1 MKWLTFL
8 LKLSATLAIVTISST
23 EVYSFSTSDLVTEQ
37 NSSLRTSEK
46 ESTPKVFS
54 ETLKSDSNVKKQ
66 EMLTKSQE
74 ALSFDGEVSL
84 TSSMIPTEIP
94 TGILIIIS
102 GVVVGGMLLQP
113 LIVYIDRNEV
123 GIVHKKFGRP
133 LPSNHQIALKRE
145 MGIQIDT
152 LDPGRH
158 FLFPYWMFE
167 VTKEKAIQI
176 DTDEIGIV
184 KAKDGASLPPGKMF
198 GKVVECN
205 DFQDGRAFIN
215 QGGQRG
221 QQLGILRN
229 GIYRL
234 NPKLFAVE
242 ISAIAHIH
250 EYEIGLVEAKDG
262 QPLTSGKTFGD
273 AVECS
278 NFENAQAFV
287 DNGGSRGKQLKILTA
302 GKYAINTEF
311 FKIKRVD
318 PIIITADEVGLVE
331 AKDGQPLPLGLN
343 FGKVVECNNFQDA
356 QAFISNGGQNGKQ
369 LGILPPGN
377 YDINTELFRVNVVPA
392 INIPSGEIGLIIAQ
406 DGASKLSGQILAK
419 TVDSNNFQDAE
430 AFIKNGGQ
438 KGKQTAILTSG
449 TYRINTELFTV
460 ITSKNA
466 QKYGMKP
473 EELKVYTV
481 ESDKI
486 GIATTFDGKPLSN
499 GNIAGAIIDGHNK
512 FQNVQ
517 RFIDLGGYRGLQEE
531 VLEEGSWNLNP
542 WFVKVEQVP
551 LAKIKAGTVGVV
563 ISNIGDDVELN
574 DEETITSKS
583 SFNIVPKGY
592 KGIEKIPLEA
602 GKHSINTRAKNIEIV
617 PAHEITL
624 NWTNK
629 DKLAT
634 NSDLATKYDSNL
646 KTLKLRSKDGFSFD
660 LEVTQ
665 VINIAPQDAPKLISR
680 VGSPA
685 ADKFVPVSDPNS
697 EDGVKYSSI
706 QNLVTG
712 VLEPMVGNYFRNSA
726 QHYDALDFLEKR
738 DEIQEAATEHIK
750 AELNAYGVQA
760 VGTFVNEIDLPDEL
774 EKPKQQIKI
783 EEVKRETLIQEQLTD
798 EVRRDITKKRVIA
811 DSKEALLK
819 AENNT
824 KLAEEEAKK
833 IEIEARAA
841 AKAQQLKDDAELR
854 RIQEENEIENTRK
867 QLLMQLKVDKLR
879 EETKI
884 DTTRQE
890 LEKKLD
896 LTVFQE
902 TLNILSPELYVK
914 IETDKRWAEA
924 FSKFKFTAPQTLIN
938 GGGGNN
944 SPEGLNALYSG
955 EFQMQLLGMM
965 TDRWNNRQSNNNLQ
979 PNNLQSEQLQF
990 DDSQPELLTSE
1001 NPMNTS
1007 LDEEQLEED

>member
-8 LKLSATLAIVTISST
+8 LRLSATLAIVTISST

-37 NSSLRTSEK
+37 NSSLRISEK
-46 ESTPKVFS
+46 ESTPKIFS

-66 EMLTKSQE
+66 EI
-74 ALSFDGEVSL
+74 L
-84 TSSMIPTEIP
+84 TSSIGNVNLPLAVAATP
-94 TGILIIIS
+94 TGIETGILMIIS
-102 GVVVGGMLLQP
+102 GAVVGIILLRP
-113 LIVYIDRNEV
+113 RIIYIGRNEV
-123 GIVHKKFGRP
+123 GIVHKRFGRP

-158 FLFPYWMFE
+158 FLFPYWMYE

-198 GKVVECN
+198 GKVVECD

-234 NPKLFAVE
+234 NPKMFAVE
-242 ISAIAHIH
+242 INAIAHIH
-250 EYEIGLVEAKDG
+250 DYEIGLVEAKDG
-262 QPLTSGKTFGD
+262 QPLPSGKTFGN

-278 NFENAQAFV
+278 NFEDAQAFV
-287 DNGGSRGKQLKILTA
+287 DNGGSRGKQLKMLTA

-318 PIIITADEVGLVE
+318 PIIITAEEVGLVE
-331 AKDGQPLPLGLN
+331 AKDGQPLPLGQN

-356 QAFISNGGQNGKQ
+356 QAFITNGGQNGKQ
-369 LGILPPGN
+369 LAILPPGN
-377 YDINTELFRVNVVPA
+377 YDINTELFNVCNVPA

-406 DGASKLSGQILAK
+406 DGASILSGQILAK
-419 TVDSNNFQDAE
+419 TIDSNDFQDAE

-466 QKYGMKP
+466 QEYGMKP

-486 GIATTFDGKPLSN
+486 GIVTTFDGKPLSN

-517 RFIDLGGYRGLQEE
+517 RFIDIGGYRGLQEE

-542 WFVKVEQVP
+542 WFVKVEQVY

-563 ISNIGDDVELN
+563 ISNIGDDAELN
-574 DEETITSKS
+574 DQETNNKS

-629 DKLAT
+629 LAT
-634 NSDLATKYDSNL
+634 NYDLATKYDSNL

-685 ADKFVPVSDPNS
+685 VDKFVPVPDPGS

-706 QNLVTG
+706 QSLVTG

-738 DEIQEAATEHIK
+738 SEIQEGATEHIK

-760 VGTFVNEIDLPDEL
+760 VGTFINEIDLPDEL
-774 EKPKQQIKI
+774 EKPKQEIQI
-783 EEVKRETLIQEQLTD
+783 EAVKRETLIEQQKTEQLLQ
-798 EVRRDITKKRVIA
+798 DIAKEKVIA
-811 DSKEALLK
+811 ESEKELLK
-819 AENNT
+819 ADNDK
-824 KLAEEEAKK
+824 KLAEGIAKIK
-833 IEIEARAA
+833 EIEAQAA
-841 AKAQQLKDDAELR
+841 AKAQQLKDDADLH
-854 RIQEENEIENTRK
+854 RIQQANAIENTRRR
-867 QLLMQLKVDKLR
+867 LLMQLKVDKLR
-879 EETKI
+879 EVTQI
-884 DTTRQE
+884 DATRQE

-944 SPEGLNALYSG
+944 SSEGLNALYSG
-955 EFQMQLLGMM
+955 ELQVQLLGMM
-965 TDRWNNRQSNNNLQ
+965 TDRLNNRQSNNLQ

-1001 NPMNTS
+1001 NSINTS
-1007 LDEEQLEED
+1007 LDKDQLEED

>member
-1 MKWLTFL
+1 
-8 LKLSATLAIVTISST
+8 
-23 EVYSFSTSDLVTEQ
+23 
-37 NSSLRTSEK
+37 
-46 ESTPKVFS
+46 
-54 ETLKSDSNVKKQ
+54 
-66 EMLTKSQE
+66 
-74 ALSFDGEVSL
+74 
-84 TSSMIPTEIP
+84 
-94 TGILIIIS
+94 
-102 GVVVGGMLLQP
+102 
-113 LIVYIDRNEV
+113 
-123 GIVHKKFGRP
+123 
-133 LPSNHQIALKRE
+133 
-145 MGIQIDT
+145 
-152 LDPGRH
+152 
-158 FLFPYWMFE
+158 LFPYWMYE
-167 VTKEKAIQI
+167 VTKEKAIWI

-205 DFQDGRAFIN
+205 DFQDGRAFIDR
-215 QGGQRG
+215 GGQRG

-229 GIYRL
+229 GVYRL

-242 ISAIAHIH
+242 KSVLVHIH
-250 EYEIGLVEAKDG
+250 DYEIGLVEAKDG
-262 QPLTSGKTFGD
+262 QPLPSGKTFGD
-273 AVECS
+273 AVKC
-278 NFENAQAFV
+278 NDFQDAQAFV

-302 GKYAINTEF
+302 GKYAINSEF

-318 PIIITADEVGLVE
+318 PIVITADEVGLVE
-331 AKDGQPLPLGLN
+331 AKDGQPLSLGKN
-343 FGKVVECNNFQDA
+343 FGRVVECNNFQDA

-369 LGILPPGN
+369 LAILPPGN
-377 YDINTELFRVNVVPA
+377 YDINTEPFKVNVVPA
-392 INIPSGEIGLIIAQ
+392 INIPAGEIGLIIAQ
-406 DGASKLSGQILAK
+406 DGASIQSGQILADA
-419 TVDSNNFQDAE
+419 VESNNFQDAE
-430 AFIKNGGQ
+430 AFMENGGQ
-438 KGKQTAILTSG
+438 KGKQRAILTSG

-481 ESDKI
+481 ESDRI
-486 GIATTFDGKPLSN
+486 GIVTTFDGKPLSN

-517 RFIDLGGYRGLQEE
+517 EFIKLKGYRGLQEE

-563 ISNIGDDVELN
+563 ISNIGKDAIQDAIQDAKQRDREVTN
-574 DEETITSKS
+574 KSK
-583 SFNIVPKGY
+583 FNIVPKGY
-592 KGIEKIPLEA
+592 KGIENVPLEA

-629 DKLAT
+629 GKLAT
-634 NSDLATKYDSNL
+634 NYDLATDYDSNL

-665 VINIAPQDAPKLISR
+665 VINIAPEDAPKLISR

-685 ADKFVPVSDPNS
+685 ANEFVPVSDPS
-697 EDGVKYSSI
+697 SDDGVKYSSI
-706 QNLVTG
+706 QSLVTG

-738 DEIQEAATEHIK
+738 DEIQEAATQHIK

-774 EKPKQQIKI
+774 EKPIQDSKI
-783 EEVKRETLIQEQLTD
+783 EELARKTLNEKQITQRLSQEIDREKAIAEF
-798 EVRRDITKKRVIA
+798 KK
-811 DSKEALLK
+811 ALLK
-819 AENNT
+819 AENDS

-833 IEIEARAA
+833 REIEAQAE
-841 AKAQQLKDDAELR
+841 AKAKQLKDNADLH
-854 RIQEENEIENTRK
+854 RIEQANAIENTRQK
-867 QLLMQLKVDKLR
+867 LLMQLEVDKLR
-879 EETKI
+879 EETQI
-884 DTTRQE
+884 DATRQE

-944 SPEGLNALYSG
+944 NSEGLNALYSG

>member
-23 EVYSFSTSDLVTEQ
+23 EVYSFSTSDSTLDLATEQ
-37 NSSLRTSEK
+37 NSSPKISEQ

-54 ETLKSDSNVKKQ
+54 ETLKSNSNVKKQ
-66 EMLTKSQE
+66 EI
-74 ALSFDGEVSL
+74 L
-84 TSSMIPTEIP
+84 TSSIGNGNLPLAVAATPTGID

-102 GVVVGGMLLQP
+102 GAVIGGMLLRP
-113 LIVYIDRNEV
+113 RIVYIDRNEV
-123 GIVHKKFGRP
+123 GIVHKRFGRP

-158 FLFPYWMFE
+158 FLFPYWMYE

-184 KAKDGASLPPGKMF
+184 KAKDGASLPSGKMF

-242 ISAIAHIH
+242 INAIAHIH
-250 EYEIGLVEAKDG
+250 DYEIGLVEAKDG

-278 NFENAQAFV
+278 NFEDAQAFV

-318 PIIITADEVGLVE
+318 PIIITADEVGLIE
-331 AKDGQPLPLGLN
+331 AKDGQPLPLGQN
-343 FGKVVECNNFQDA
+343 FAKVVECDNFQDA
-356 QAFISNGGQNGKQ
+356 QAFINNGGQNGKQ
-369 LGILPPGN
+369 LAILPPGN
-377 YDINTELFRVNVVPA
+377 YDINIEIFRVNVVPA
-392 INIPSGEIGLIIAQ
+392 INIPAGEIGLIIAQ
-406 DGASKLSGQILAK
+406 DGASILSGQILAK

-466 QKYGMKP
+466 QEYGMKP
-473 EELKVYTV
+473 EDLKVYTV

-517 RFIDLGGYRGLQEE
+517 RFIELGGYRGLQEE

-542 WFVKVEQVP
+542 WFVKVEQVY

-685 ADKFVPVSDPNS
+685 ADKFVQVDDPGS

-726 QHYDALDFLEKR
+726 QHYDALDFLKKR

-760 VGTFVNEIDLPDEL
+760 VGTFINEIDLPDVLETPIQDSKIKEL
-774 EKPKQQIKI
+774 E
-783 EEVKRETLIQEQLTD
+783 RETIAQQQETELLLQ
-798 EVRRDITKKRVIA
+798 KIA
-811 DSKEALLK
+811 REKAMAESKLALLK
-819 AENNT
+819 AENDR
-824 KLAEEEAKK
+824 KLAEEEALKIK
-833 IEIEARAA
+833 IEAQAGVTARQLINDEDLRHKGLENKLETAKQRGESQIKMDEQSIIAQIAA
-841 AKAQQLKDDAELR
+841 QKQKSEKLLEL
-854 RIQEENEIENTRK
+854 N
-867 QLLMQLKVDKLR
+867 
-879 EETKI
+879 
-884 DTTRQE
+884 
-890 LEKKLD
+890 
-896 LTVFQE
+896 VFKE
-902 TLNILSPELYVK
+902 TLKTLSPDVYYKL
-914 IETDKRWAEA
+914 ETDKRWAEA

-944 SPEGLNALYSG
+944 NSEGLNALYSG
-955 EFQMQLLGMM
+955 ELQVQLLGMM
-965 TDRWNNRQSNNNLQ
+965 TDRLNNRQSNNLQ
-979 PNNLQSEQLQF
+979 PNNLESEQLQF

-1001 NPMNTS
+1001 NSINTS
-1007 LDEEQLEED
+1007 LDEDQLEED